1 MVCLRSPISRAT
13 AGPAPCV
20 EGAAAPRLPRGRRD
34 KDSEKGYE
42 YESASVSKTGVPQ
55 LHDRAAPWRGAGHLQ
70 RAQAQATPGLNGRPS
85 RRRLLK
91 FSSENGSI
99 TRFHIAPIV

>member
-1 MVCLRSPISRAT
+1 MVCCRRPISRAT

-34 KDSEKGYE
+34 IDTVKGYE
-42 YESASVSKTGVPQ
+42 YESASVSLTGVPLLQ
-55 LHDRAAPWRGAGHLQ
+55 DRAAPWRGAGHLQ
-70 RAQAQATPGLNGRPS
+70 RAQAHASPGVIGRPS

-99 TRFHIAPIV
+99 TRFHIAPMV